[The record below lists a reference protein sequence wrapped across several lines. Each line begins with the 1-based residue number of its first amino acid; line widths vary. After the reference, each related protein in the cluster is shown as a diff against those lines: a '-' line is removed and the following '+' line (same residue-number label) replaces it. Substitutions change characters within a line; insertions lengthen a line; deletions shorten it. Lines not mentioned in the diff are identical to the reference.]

1 MSEPNDSPEKKIPQA
16 ESPISTGEIV
26 SNLKSSVEELEIRC
40 RILDTQRGYF
50 LRQLTEESVHLAKSE
65 KREMKL
71 GETVA
76 ELRHQIEEGQ
86 ELLNHAREE
95 ARSANSMV
103 KLHQSRM
110 GVLLEF
116 IKMILDEDLV
126 AQFPLPEELNYN
138 NISNWVSLTSAALE
152 ARELDATNAEETS
165 DNVNSGE
172 PDSFEFPLIGDEM
185 PENTPVDIELP
196 VLTNQV
202 NDTDS

>member
-1 MSEPNDSPEKKIPQA
+1 
-16 ESPISTGEIV
+16 
-26 SNLKSSVEELEIRC
+26 
-40 RILDTQRGYF
+40 
-50 LRQLTEESVHLAKSE
+50 
-65 KREMKL
+65 
-71 GETVA
+71 
-76 ELRHQIEEGQ
+76 
-86 ELLNHAREE
+86 
-95 ARSANSMV
+95 MV

-110 GVLLEF
+110 GVLLDF
-116 IKMILDEDLV
+116 IKMILDENIV
-126 AQFPLPEELNYN
+126 SEFPLPEELNYN